1 MSAALP
7 NRVAASFVST
17 LLLGLVLAPQ
27 SLLLAQDLQLKR
39 QVPGSDSVTCLPLP
53 AREVTG
59 AEERAEASRLASSA
73 EQSLILGDT
82 DRAREFLARATDLD
96 PTSAELAYRYGRIL
110 EDLQETTLAMEQF
123 CRALS
128 LDSRAPGM
136 EDARSRLEALAGAR
150 YPRIPPEANNAFLDG
165 LLQSDLR
172 RWPAA
177 EQAFGSAI
185 RIAPDWAE
193 AIYNRGVIRSRMGD
207 TGGAVTDFLQ
217 YLALRPDAEDAILVS
232 RRMGQLQAP
241 GPLPSPGAT
250 FTLGLIFPG
259 MGQFYSG
266 RALGGFTV
274 LGLAGGAAAAGFLI
288 EKLTVRC
295 VGSVPP
301 GGSCPPDRF
310 IEEVPDRPYLLHG
323 LAAAGAITFIG
334 AVEAFVRARGG
345 RGEAAAGPSPMPTA
359 GPPLEEGA
367 GQRVSE
373 PDSPGELKP
382 LDRAPVGVRIVGPTV
397 DYRGSRLS
405 FNLVRIRF

>member
-1 MSAALP
+1 MP
-7 NRVAASFVST
+7 KRVAAPLVST
-17 LLLGLVLAPQ
+17 LLLGLILAPQ
-27 SLLLAQDLQLKR
+27 SLLPAQELQLKR
-39 QVPGSDSVTCLPLP
+39 QVPGTDSVTCPPLP
-53 AREVTG
+53 PPEVPG

-96 PTSAELAYRYGRIL
+96 PSSAELAYRYGRIL
-110 EDLQETTLAMEQF
+110 EELQETTLAEEQF
-123 CRALS
+123 CRALV
-128 LDSRAPGM
+128 LAPGETGM
-136 EDARSRLEALAGAR
+136 EDVRSRLEALARAR
-150 YPRIPPEANNAFLDG
+150 QPRVPPEARNAFLDG
-165 LLQSDLR
+165 LLQADLR

-177 EQAFGSAI
+177 EQAFGSAL
-185 RIAPDWAE
+185 RVAPDWAE
-193 AIYNRGVIRSRMGD
+193 AVYNRGVIRSRMGN
-207 TGGAVTDFLQ
+207 TGGAVADFQQ
-217 YLALRPDAEDAILVS
+217 YLALRPDAEDAILLS

-241 GPLPSPGAT
+241 GPPPRPGAT
-250 FTLGLIFPG
+250 LTLGLIFPG

-274 LGLAGGAAAAGFLI
+274 LGLAGGAAAAGILI
-288 EKLTVRC
+288 ERLTVRC

-345 RGEAAAGPSPMPTA
+345 RGEAAAGPSPLPTA
-359 GPPLEEGA
+359 GAPLEEGA

-373 PDSPGELKP
+373 LDSPGELKP